1 MEPSS
6 TELYHYGVL
15 GMKWGIRK
23 DPQKAF
29 EKSMKKLGALDET
42 AQKKKLKADKK
53 QMIADKKKLKEETA
67 WTYRGKMSAHKKALK
82 AQAKASKLQFKATK
96 ATRRGNQWVKQM
108 NKHFEG
114 VKISDISPDQITLGK
129 RYAVAL
135 IEDKYKS

>member
-1 MEPSS
+1 MEPSLD
-6 TELYHYGVL
+6 ELYHYGVL

-23 DPQKAF
+23 DPQTAF
-29 EKSMKKLGALDET
+29 NKSMKKLGSLDER

-67 WTYRGKMSAHKKALK
+67 WTYSGKMSAHKKALK

-96 ATRRGNQWVKQM
+96 ATRKGNQWVKQM
-108 NKHFEG
+108 NKYFEG
-114 VKISDISPDQITLGK
+114 VSISDISPDQITLGK

-135 IEDKYKS
+135 IEEKYK